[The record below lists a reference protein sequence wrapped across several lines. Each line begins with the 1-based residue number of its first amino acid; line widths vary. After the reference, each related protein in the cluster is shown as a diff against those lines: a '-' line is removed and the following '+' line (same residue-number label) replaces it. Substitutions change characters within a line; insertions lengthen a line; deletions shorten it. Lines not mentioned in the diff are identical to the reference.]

1 MMHAKDILLP
11 MLCHHKSKPEA
22 TAIEAI
28 DYAVKV
34 FARGLQDSRDAVVVL
49 LCGTVALTHGFF
61 ERR

>member
-34 FARGLQDSRDAVVVL
+34 FARGLQDSKIAGMLWWYYYAV
-49 LCGTVALTHGFF
+49 
-61 ERR
+61 RWP